1 MAARPFAPLAALAL
15 AATAAAPFSAAGQ
28 GAARASARHTA
39 ASTTPAATAA
49 AATITPADMYARIEF
64 LSSDLMRGRNTPSP
78 ELDIV
83 ATYLVN
89 QYKLMGFAPGGEGG
103 TFVQRYPYPR
113 RALDTAGV
121 HFGTVDGGGQNVM
134 LAYGT
139 DFYVSPAPA
148 REGVDMNH
156 GTLAYVG
163 RPAAAGLPPGD
174 YHPLVPMFAIPG
186 RYNRDWRLAFNRA
199 RQQAENAGSVA
210 MVVVLDTLFT
220 DSTFRVQAAEARAPR
235 RSLPGEH
242 EVSVFY
248 LTHAAAAAV
257 AQRAGVDLAR
267 QPEPLPA
274 PVVLTGLQAH
284 FAAFSRDLDRATAP
298 NVVAILPGSDPAL
311 RDEYVVVSAHM
322 DHVGVGRPVNGDSI
336 YNGADDDAS
345 GTAGILEVAQAM
357 ASLPTRPR
365 RSVVFLHVSGEEKGL
380 IGSRWFSDHPTLPLA
395 KIVAD
400 INVDMIGRNSPD
412 SVVVIGKTYTTLGA
426 EVNAIRAAHPELH
439 LEAADDIWPQER
451 FFFRSDHYNFARKEI
466 PAIFFFSGTHPDYHQ
481 PSDEV
486 QKIDTD
492 KAARTARLVFYLAN
506 DVANATQR
514 PQWVPAGL
522 AEVRA
527 MVR

>member
-1 MAARPFAPLAALAL
+1 MAARSFAPLHTLAALAL
-15 AATAAAPFSAAGQ
+15 AATAAAPHG
-28 GAARASARHTA
+28 ARAQAPAPRPA
-39 ASTTPAATAA
+39 ASTSPAATAA
-49 AATITPADMYARIEF
+49 AATITPADMHARIAF
-64 LSSDLMRGRNTPSP
+64 LASDLMRGRNTPSP

-83 ATYLVN
+83 ASYLVN
-89 QYKLMGFAPGGEGG
+89 QYELMGFRPGGEGG
-103 TFVQRYPYPR
+103 TFYQRYPYPR
-113 RALDTAGV
+113 RMLDTAGV
-121 HFGTVDGGGQNVM
+121 HFGTVDAAGRNVM

-139 DFYVSPAPA
+139 DFYASPAPA

-163 RPAAAGLPPGD
+163 RPSAAGLPPGE

-199 RQQAENAGSVA
+199 RQQAEGAGAVA
-210 MVVVLDTLFT
+210 MVVVLDSAFS
-220 DSTFRVQAAEARAPR
+220 DSTFRAQAAEARTPR
-235 RSLPGEH
+235 RALPSEH

-248 LTHAAAAAV
+248 LTPTAAAAV
-257 AQRAGVDLAR
+257 ASRAGVDLAR
-267 QPEPLPA
+267 QPESPRA
-274 PVVLTGLQAH
+274 PVLLGGLQAH
-284 FAAFSRDLDRATAP
+284 FAAFARELDHATAP

-357 ASLPTRPR
+357 ASLPTPPR

-380 IGSRWFSDHPTLPLA
+380 IGSRWFSEHPTIPLG

-466 PAIFFFSGTHPDYHQ
+466 PAIFFFSGTHADYHQ
-481 PSDEV
+481 PGDEV

-506 DVANATQR
+506 DVANASQR